1 MIGYY
6 DEGQGAMVLDM
17 VMFLRK
23 QLVVVYC
30 PYPKTL
36 GRKGKGGR
44 WPIKI
49 LWHFGDHVDRF
60 GRPPA
65 AFVLI
70 K

>member
-1 MIGYY
+1 
-6 DEGQGAMVLDM
+6 
-17 VMFLRK
+17 LRK